1 MAVSPPMSL
10 LFDAEAIQ
18 GMNGQVLVVS
28 GSRDWVVPP
37 GPEAIWPMAAEVR
50 NGVGGYRLVLAKG
63 GDHFN
68 LGARYEEGGGPLRG
82 LLLAWVNGAF
92 AAGAVVAPGSK
103 SPALLPPDGWG
114 MPASPW
120 RTSLVSSGVSRP
132 EVSRGQALPGQNLAI
147 DEWVLIKES
156 TMGRFAGID
165 LISDRIPDETTI
177 LSHSF

>member
-1 MAVSPPMSL
+1 
-10 LFDAEAIQ
+10 
-18 GMNGQVLVVS
+18 
-28 GSRDWVVPP
+28 
-37 GPEAIWPMAAEVR
+37 
-50 NGVGGYRLVLAKG
+50 
-63 GDHFN
+63 
-68 LGARYEEGGGPLRG
+68 
-82 LLLAWVNGAF
+82 
-92 AAGAVVAPGSK
+92 
-103 SPALLPPDGWG
+103 